1 MEENRL
7 LEDYS
12 RSTGYEIPWVMF
24 DPKVNYRVHKSF
36 TALNSVMDLS
46 LL

>member
-1 MEENRL
+1 MEESRL
-7 LEDYS
+7 LEADS
-12 RSTGYEIPWVMF
+12 RSTGYEISWVMF

-36 TALNSVMDLS
+36 TAMNSVMDLS